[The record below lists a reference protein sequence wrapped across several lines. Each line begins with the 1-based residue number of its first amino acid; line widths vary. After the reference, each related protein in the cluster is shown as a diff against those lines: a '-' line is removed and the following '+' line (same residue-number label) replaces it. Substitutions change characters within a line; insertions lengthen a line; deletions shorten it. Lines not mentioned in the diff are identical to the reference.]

1 MTSTIR
7 FYNHWGELNEVVTEI
22 PTTPRSWV
30 TNKYGRCEFS
40 ISTDDPACT
49 ERNLRFGNLV
59 HVEHIPPTSADEGE
73 APSGKLPDWAGVIL
87 PPRSWDEG
95 VVHVTAY
102 SMEAILA
109 YRAMPYISVSGP
121 PGDVFR
127 QIIEIA
133 NTRGGD
139 NMPFTFTLGRVDT
152 RDITVTDELKTNA
165 YDHINKMVKTANMEW
180 SITAKIVPESYALQ
194 FFANLIG
201 RERSTTLAPTTGDAL
216 PTSTAPAIL
225 SLNSTNS
232 ESSNPLLTEQGTILN
247 HLYAYSQS
255 YTAADRAMQEIVYPA
270 SVSDYGPFQIN
281 TVFIGQTSEASLLEF
296 IRGQTTNDSGN
307 GRPAKLFKRIALNVG
322 DTFSHL
328 RTGALVEV
336 VDTRVGFN
344 RAGGFGFR
352 SIARIVSMDYNDL
365 TDKVN
370 LNVEVLV

>member
-1 MTSTIR
+1 MTSKIR
-7 FYNHWGELNEVVTEI
+7 FYDHWGEFESVVTEI

-40 ISTDDPACT
+40 VSLDDPACT

-59 HVEHIPPTSADEGE
+59 HIEHIPPTSADEGE
-73 APSGKLPDWAGVIL
+73 VPSGKLPDWIGVIL

-139 NMPFTFTLGRVDT
+139 MPFTFSLGEVDT

-165 YDHINKMVKTANMEW
+165 YDHINKMVKTAKMQW
-180 SITAKIVPESYALQ
+180 SITARIVPESFALQ
-194 FFANLIG
+194 LFANLTG
-201 RERSTTLAPTTGDAL
+201 GESTTTRYTTTGDVF

-225 SLNSTNS
+225 SLNSTNT

-255 YTAADRAMQEIVYPA
+255 YTAADRAMQEVIYPA

-281 TVFIGQTSEASLLEF
+281 TVFIGQTSEASLLES
-296 IRGQTTNDSGN
+296 IRAQPTNDSGQ

-344 RAGGFGFR
+344 QGGGFGFR
-352 SIARIVSMDYNDL
+352 SMARIVSMDYNDL